1 MTNQRGGSTPRTLL
15 ALLLA
20 VGLAIA
26 YAMLDREPASPL
38 PSRRPPSAQSPRPS
52 APPARGDSAPAAGG
66 VAAAFAGHRRDVLLE
81 DGGTVARLLADDRE
95 GSRHQRFLVRID
107 GGPTILIAHN
117 VDLAERVSP
126 LRVGDTVRFRGE
138 YVWNAKGGV
147 VHWTHRDPDGRRAGG
162 WIEVAGR
169 KYR

>member
-1 MTNQRGGSTPRTLL
+1 MTNQRGGSTPKALL

-20 VGLAIA
+20 GALAIA
-26 YAMLDREPASPL
+26 IAMLDREPAAP
-38 PSRRPPSAQSPRPS
+38 PASRRPPSAQNPDPS
-52 APPARGDSAPAAGG
+52 TPPAQRDAASPSGS
-66 VAAAFAGHRRDVLLE
+66 VAAAFARHARGAFVE
-81 DGGTVARLLADDRE
+81 DGGRVARLLADDRE
-95 GSRHQRFLVRID
+95 GSRHQRFLVRVD

-126 LRVGDTVRFRGE
+126 LQVGDAVRFRGE

-147 VHWTHRDPDGRRAGG
+147 VHWTHGDPDARRAGG